1 MGKTFRREKRW
12 DDEPTEFRNQKS
24 KKKFVKEKRSK
35 NKRPRV
41 NEHEESGQDSV
52 YHRKRRI
59 S

>member
-12 DDEPTEFRNQKS
+12 DDEPTEYRTQKS

-41 NEHEESGQDSV
+41 NNNEESGSDSV
-52 YHRKRRI
+52 YHR
-59 S
+59 